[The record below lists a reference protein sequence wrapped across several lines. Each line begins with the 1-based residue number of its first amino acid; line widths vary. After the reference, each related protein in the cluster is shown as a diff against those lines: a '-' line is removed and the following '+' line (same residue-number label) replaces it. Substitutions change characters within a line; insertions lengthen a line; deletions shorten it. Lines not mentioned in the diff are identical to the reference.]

1 MTTPFAWCFAPYN
14 DAALAAFNEKWGSY
28 LKLTCY
34 ACPVQIHGLL
44 ADGTWLYF
52 RERGGEW
59 EVNIGLTG
67 DEAVYGKQ
75 LASGEHDGVPGGMSI
90 FQVLG
95 VIDAA
100 LEMARRIDALEAR
113 AGGGHD

>member
-14 DAALAAFNEKWGSY
+14 DAALAAFNEKWASE

-34 ACPVQIHGLL
+34 ACPVQIHGPL

-52 RERGGEW
+52 RERHSEW
-59 EVNIGLTG
+59 GVNTG
-67 DEAVYGKQ
+67 PTEDEAVYGKQ
-75 LASGEHDGVPGGMSI
+75 LAAGEHDGVPGGMSI

-100 LEMARRIDALEAR
+100 LEAL
-113 AGGGHD
+113 AGR